1 MKRFQFTLDKLKG
14 YKDQVLSKEK
24 NDLAQLRSDQL
35 KVISEKEEMEQ
46 KLRESGE
53 EFAEK
58 AALGM
63 SITEITMFKG
73 FHNALIDQIRLKEKQ
88 ISEFDD
94 RIAKQLNVVVEVS
107 KDVNSLEKLRDK
119 QLEEYRFRVNKSEEQ
134 FIEEYVSNKTFSQQ
148 AM

>member
-1 MKRFQFTLDKLKG
+1 MKRFQFTLDKLMG

-94 RIAKQLNVVVEVS
+94 RIAKQLNVVVEAS

-134 FIEEYVSNKTFSQQ
+134 FIEEYVSSKTFSQQ

>member
-1 MKRFQFTLDKLKG
+1 MKRFQFTLDKLMG

-24 NDLAQLRSDQL
+24 NDLAQLRSDRL

-63 SITEITMFKG
+63 SIMEITMFKG

-94 RIAKQLNVVVEVS
+94 RIAKQLNVVVEAS

>member
-1 MKRFQFTLDKLKG
+1 MKRFQFTLDKLMG
-14 YKDQVLSKEK
+14 YKDPVLSKEK

-94 RIAKQLNVVVEVS
+94 RIAKQLNVVVEAS

>member
-1 MKRFQFTLDKLKG
+1 MKRFQFTLDKLMG

-63 SITEITMFKG
+63 SIMEITMFKG

-94 RIAKQLNVVVEVS
+94 RIAKQLNVVVEAS

>member
-1 MKRFQFTLDKLKG
+1 MKRFQFTLDKLMG

-35 KVISEKEEMEQ
+35 KVISEKEEMEH

-63 SITEITMFKG
+63 SIMEITMFKG

-94 RIAKQLNVVVEVS
+94 RIAKQLNVVVEAS

>member
-1 MKRFQFTLDKLKG
+1 MKRFQFTLDKLMG

-24 NDLAQLRSDQL
+24 NDLAQLRSDRL

-94 RIAKQLNVVVEVS
+94 RIAKQLNVVVEAS

-134 FIEEYVSNKTFSQQ
+134 FIEEYVSNKTYTQ

>member
-1 MKRFQFTLDKLKG
+1 MKRFQFTLDKLMG

-63 SITEITMFKG
+63 SIMEITMFKG

>member
-1 MKRFQFTLDKLKG
+1 MKRFQFTLDKLMG

-94 RIAKQLNVVVEVS
+94 RIAKQLNVVVEAS

>member
-1 MKRFQFTLDKLKG
+1 MKRFQFTLDKLMG

-94 RIAKQLNVVVEVS
+94 RIAKQLNVVVEAS

-134 FIEEYVSNKTFSQQ
+134 FIEEYVSNKTFSQK

>member
-1 MKRFQFTLDKLKG
+1 MKRFQFTLDKLMG

-63 SITEITMFKG
+63 SITEINMFKG

-94 RIAKQLNVVVEVS
+94 RIAKQLNVVVEAS

>member
-1 MKRFQFTLDKLKG
+1 MKRFQFTHDKLMG

-63 SITEITMFKG
+63 SIMEITMFKG

-94 RIAKQLNVVVEVS
+94 RIAKQLNVVVEAS

>member
-1 MKRFQFTLDKLKG
+1 MKRFQFTLDKLMG

-63 SITEITMFKG
+63 SIMEITMFKG

-94 RIAKQLNVVVEVS
+94 RIAKQLNVVVEAS

-119 QLEEYRFRVNKSEEQ
+119 QLDEYRFRVNKSEEQ

>member
-1 MKRFQFTLDKLKG
+1 MKRFQFTLDKLMG

>member
-1 MKRFQFTLDKLKG
+1 MKRFQFTLDKLMG

-24 NDLAQLRSDQL
+24 NDLAQLRSDRL

-94 RIAKQLNVVVEVS
+94 RIAKQLNVVVEAS